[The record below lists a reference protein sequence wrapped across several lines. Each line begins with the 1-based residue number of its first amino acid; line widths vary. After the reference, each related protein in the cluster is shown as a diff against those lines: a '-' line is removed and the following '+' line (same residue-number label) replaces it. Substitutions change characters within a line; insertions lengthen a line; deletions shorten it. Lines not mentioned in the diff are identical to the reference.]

1 MASYKNVQ
9 KGRQQKDSH
18 FSYTTEKM
26 TSLTHPRHPPSHGGR
41 PDSNRQDVRSVLSVR
56 PDQEPVTRRV
66 PGDPDTG
73 DDVPDSQSSDVNIPS
88 DALSKLQ
95 EIIEAQKAFLKYQEI
110 RDILSR
116 QENKRTVSK
125 SRKSK
130 KVSDLNDQQD
140 SDISKSISLNI
151 LSDSDKE
158 NSKTSKPSQSQSVR

>member
-1 MASYKNVQ
+1 M
-9 KGRQQKDSH
+9 
-18 FSYTTEKM
+18 
-26 TSLTHPRHPPSHGGR
+26 
-41 PDSNRQDVRSVLSVR
+41 
-56 PDQEPVTRRV
+56 TRRV

-130 KVSDLNDQQD
+130 KVSDLNDQKD
-140 SDISKSISLNI
+140 SDLSKSISLNI

-158 NSKTSKPSQSQSVR
+158 NSKSSKPSQSVR